1 MSQFFLRTNK
11 NDGKAP
17 LYVRTRRKGILF
29 CVSTGIMVD
38 VKEWTK
44 AQKSLSAMQRY
55 ERTDEGV
62 RVHDLQVE
70 VMKTIDVLYAEN
82 KVQSKEDKPVLEQ
95 ALSRV
100 VNGTVEEIQQT
111 AKVVTAKSR
120 ETVLGFF
127 DYFIAVGENLKEYCK
142 KDISFEEI
150 DKPFA
155 DRFTLYLQKQGYMP
169 NTINKKV
176 SCFRKLCNLAAMEG
190 YNKNAV
196 SLRVW
201 KDRTI
206 KEIDKRAE
214 IYLTDEEIDAMY
226 DMELTGENEIVRDIF
241 LLGYFS
247 CQRYSDYCKLREE
260 NFITYNK
267 SGLITLTQKKTGKKV
282 EMPIFDDRVYELCE
296 KYNYNFPD
304 ITAQKMNLK
313 IKVVGYEL
321 SKTVPSFC
329 EKYVTVLTGVEKQ
342 SEQTYEKLLKK
353 KKDGIKFTENE
364 RKWFH
369 KLKTNANGFTNW
381 ISGPRFEMDPLFGNG
396 ISMVKSCE
404 PNMN

>member
-100 VNGTVEEIQQT
+100 VHGTVEEIQQT

-127 DYFIAVGENLKEYCK
+127 DYFIAG
-142 KDISFEEI
+142 ISDGSI
-150 DKPFA
+150 RHGDNS
-155 DRFTLYLQKQGYMP
+155 DYSSGT
-169 NTINKKV
+169 V
-176 SCFRKLCNLAAMEG
+176 
-190 YNKNAV
+190 V
-196 SLRVW
+196 VW
-201 KDRTI
+201 K
-206 KEIDKRAE
+206 
-214 IYLTDEEIDAMY
+214 
-226 DMELTGENEIVRDIF
+226 
-241 LLGYFS
+241 
-247 CQRYSDYCKLREE
+247 
-260 NFITYNK
+260 
-267 SGLITLTQKKTGKKV
+267 
-282 EMPIFDDRVYELCE
+282 
-296 KYNYNFPD
+296 
-304 ITAQKMNLK
+304 
-313 IKVVGYEL
+313 
-321 SKTVPSFC
+321 
-329 EKYVTVLTGVEKQ
+329 
-342 SEQTYEKLLKK
+342 
-353 KKDGIKFTENE
+353 
-364 RKWFH
+364 
-369 KLKTNANGFTNW
+369 GF
-381 ISGPRFEMDPLFGNG
+381 R
-396 ISMVKSCE
+396 
-404 PNMN
+404 

>member
-11 NDGKAP
+11 TEGKAP

-38 VKEWTK
+38 VKEWMK

-55 ERTDEGV
+55 ERTEEGV
-62 RVHDLQVE
+62 RVHNLQVE
-70 VMKTIDVLYAEN
+70 VMKTIDALYAED
-82 KVQSKEDKPVLEQ
+82 KVQSKEDKKVIEQ
-95 ALSRV
+95 AVSNV
-100 VNGTVEEIQQT
+100 VNGTVEDIQQT
-111 AKVVTAKSR
+111 AKVATEKSR
-120 ETVLGFF
+120 STVLGFY
-127 DYFIAVGENLKEYCK
+127 DYFYAGISDGSIRHGNNSDYSPGTVVVWKAFGENLRGYCK
-142 KDISFEEI
+142 KDIPFDDI

-155 DRFTLYLQKQGYMP
+155 DKFTLYLMKQGYMP

-201 KDRTI
+201 KDRAV
-206 KEIDKRAE
+206 KEIEKRAE

-226 DMELTGENEIVRDIF
+226 DMQLSGENEIVRDIF

-267 SGLITLTQKKTGKKV
+267 SGLITLTQKKTG
-282 EMPIFDDRVYELCE
+282 
-296 KYNYNFPD
+296 
-304 ITAQKMNLK
+304 
-313 IKVVGYEL
+313 
-321 SKTVPSFC
+321 
-329 EKYVTVLTGVEKQ
+329 
-342 SEQTYEKLLKK
+342 
-353 KKDGIKFTENE
+353 
-364 RKWFH
+364 
-369 KLKTNANGFTNW
+369 
-381 ISGPRFEMDPLFGNG
+381 
-396 ISMVKSCE
+396 
-404 PNMN
+404 